1 MRKIEMRTM
10 VMVMAAS
17 LAVAGCGGGGGGDDD
32 GVDSGATSDATVRRD
47 GALTSDASADVDA
60 AVTGPDAAVT
70 PDAAMADA
78 ATPDAQQADA
88 QQADATVVATGE
100 SCAAPTVI
108 GVGTQLAQTTVGF
121 ANDLSG
127 ATSGVNNCT
136 GSDDGRDR
144 VYQISVPAMN
154 RLVARVVP
162 VAGFDPSIYLVE
174 SPSANCT
181 AAPRVCLTSNDA
193 GGTGDPDEVRFVN
206 DGGSAR
212 TVFIV
217 IDNFSSTDT
226 GGVFDLVVAL
236 ETPPVGDLCQTATT
250 LGAGSHPNQ
259 TTVGFGN
266 DYFGGDTLDNCSEAD
281 LGLDRVYAISVPANN
296 RLTATVTPT
305 SGGNFDPSLELIAA
319 PATMCDASPRVCLAG
334 DDSGGTV
341 DANTVTYVNN
351 GATAA
356 PVLLVIDSF
365 RSSDT
370 GGVFTLDIRFDP
382 PMAGDRCQGAEALS
396 GTQTGQTTVDYQ
408 NNYGY
413 VGNDTCFESPGPDR
427 VYAVTIPVG
436 QRLTTTVT
444 PAAGFDPTINVL
456 SQPAGMCDVAAPVC
470 LASLDSEATGAAE
483 VLVLGN
489 GRTTPHDVFVSVDS
503 YTAAGNGSGTFE
515 LASALTAMP
524 AGDACPS
531 APLITPGMLMS
542 QTTIGY
548 SGEYHVASPTCD
560 FYDSTDG
567 LDRVYQ
573 IAVGDGQ
580 TLSATVMPVAGADL
594 GIFLVAGPATA
605 CDDTQALAC
614 LAGNDLGGNGMPD
627 NVTYLNNTGATRN
640 VFILIDNYQVA
651 DTGGD
656 FSLVTTLSP

>member
-1 MRKIEMRTM
+1 MQRIEMRTM
-10 VMVMAAS
+10 VMVMAAT
-17 LAVAGCGGGGGGDDD
+17 LAVAAAGCGGGGGGDD
-32 GVDSGATSDATVRRD
+32 GVDGGTSSDATVRPD
-47 GALTSDASADVDA
+47 GATSSDGSADIDG

-70 PDAAMADA
+70 LDAALA
-78 ATPDAQQADA
+78 DAQQADA
-88 QQADATVVATGE
+88 QQADAMVVATGE

-121 ANDLSG
+121 ANDLTG

-144 VYQISVPAMN
+144 VYQIAVPAMN

-174 SPSANCT
+174 SPSGNCT
-181 AAPRVCLTSNDA
+181 AAPRVCLASNDA

-206 DGGSAR
+206 DSGAAR

-226 GGVFDLVVAL
+226 GGVFDLVVSL

-259 TTVGFGN
+259 TTVGFAN
-266 DYFGGDTLDNCSEAD
+266 DYFGGDTVDNCSEAD

-319 PATMCDASPRVCLAG
+319 PAAMCDASPRVCLDG
-334 DDSGGTV
+334 DDSGAAADT
-341 DANTVTYVNN
+341 NTVTFVNN
-351 GATAA
+351 GASAA

-382 PMAGDRCQGAEALS
+382 PMAGDRCQGAEALG
-396 GTQTGQTTVDYQ
+396 GTQTGQTTVGYQ

-413 VGNDTCFESPGPDR
+413 VGSATCGESPGPDR

-436 QRLTTTVT
+436 QRLTSTVT

-456 SQPAGMCDVAAPVC
+456 SQPAAMCDVAAPVC
-470 LASLDSEATGAAE
+470 LASLDSEASGVPE

-503 YTAAGNGSGTFE
+503 YTAAGNGSGSFDLT
-515 LASALTAMP
+515 SALTAMP

-531 APLITPGMLMS
+531 APLITPGMLMN

-548 SGEYHVASPTCD
+548 GGEYHVASPTCD

-573 IAVGDGQ
+573 IAVGNGQ
-580 TLSATVMPVAGADL
+580 TLSATVMPAAGADL
-594 GIFLVAGPATA
+594 GIFLVAGPATS

-614 LAGNDLGGNGMPD
+614 LAGNDLGGSGMPD
-627 NVTYLNNTGATRN
+627 NVTYTNSTGATRN